1 MEKLKNIPNHIKV
14 AISAWIS
21 RIGIALIQ
29 VFTIRI
35 LLSYLGEEKYAVYVI
50 LYSLLIWC
58 NLSEFGVSSS
68 LQNYISESRV
78 TKKDYQPYLRTSLQ
92 IIIILFSVSISLM
105 FLISYPLQNFL
116 LSNYLHLNELKTINV
131 VFVISVIFII
141 LAFVNISIRIL
152 YAMQKGVIPN
162 ILQLLSYI
170 VSAVSIFILN
180 RYFPNNNFIILALL
194 CFSLPQIFIM
204 IIPFIK
210 IFGKSFKDILV
221 FDKDIS
227 KQIIIRAVKFE
238 GIAVMTTILF
248 QAEYIIMAKTLSPNL
263 IVTYNVFKKVF
274 VFVAFIYTSLLTA
287 FWPVSNEL
295 FNSLQ
300 YVKLKKMLF
309 KYCSMGIMLVVLYI
323 LCAFIFKDFILHV
336 LAPKENIVIGFSFF
350 ALFIIYY
357 TIRVISDTYSMFL
370 QSINV
375 LKIFW
380 IYTPF
385 RALISVTAQYFLS
398 LKFGI
403 NGIVLGFI
411 LAFAC
416 TSLWICPYKSYK
428 ILSYKTDDIEK

>member
-1 MEKLKNIPNHIKV
+1 
-14 AISAWIS
+14 
-21 RIGIALIQ
+21 
-29 VFTIRI
+29 
-35 LLSYLGEEKYAVYVI
+35 
-50 LYSLLIWC
+50 
-58 NLSEFGVSSS
+58 
-68 LQNYISESRV
+68 
-78 TKKDYQPYLRTSLQ
+78 
-92 IIIILFSVSISLM
+92 
-105 FLISYPLQNFL
+105 
-116 LSNYLHLNELKTINV
+116 
-131 VFVISVIFII
+131 
-141 LAFVNISIRIL
+141 
-152 YAMQKGVIPN
+152 MQKGIIPN
-162 ILQLLSYI
+162 VLQLLAYI

-180 RYFPNNNFIILALL
+180 RYFSNNSFITLAIL

-210 IFGKSFKDILV
+210 IFGRSFKNILA
-221 FDKDIS
+221 FDKDIF

-263 IVTYNVFKKVF
+263 IVTYNIFKKVF
-274 VFVAFIYTSLLTA
+274 IFVAFIYTSLLAA

-309 KYCSMGIMLVVLYI
+309 KYCYMGIVLVIVYI
-323 LCAFIFKDFILHV
+323 LCAFIFKDFILHM

-350 ALFIIYY
+350 VLFIIYY
-357 TIRVISDTYSMFL
+357 IIRVVSDTYSMFL

-385 RALISVTAQYFLS
+385 RAFISVTAQYFLS

-428 ILSYKTDDIEK
+428 ILSRKIYDIEK